1 MYITEED
8 IKKLLQDALNKL
20 SELFDQI
27 SIRFEETEED
37 RIQISGF
44 DSILHDIDE
53 LIHFSQINRESNWN
67 VIVKLRDILDGEVEG
82 GTEDRLLICRKLTAE
97 FLLNLY
103 FKIAGIDDE
112 EKHIN
117 SLVNMWNKIT
127 EVTHNQYSE
136 KQDLYY
142 KNTLIV
148 EQHRKFEEMTDLLQT
163 ELKIFDINLF
173 YCEKLIHFID
183 NELSQNHLVFH
194 MNLPFIQQF
203 INNSFFVMILT
214 STKLFS
220 TVKQDKNFGFDFFKN
235 FINQSCNKSD
245 EHIVQSLRKVSG
257 GEVRGLINVGKVL
270 CKEIENIRNYYVAHY
285 DIGKVEQIRKIK
297 LDLKLFNEIYNVS
310 VKIFE
315 ILSLKRFHRLDTAY
329 SKLIKFQGFEK
340 IVCQNYLLRGKGL
353 SDIDIYLDHLRKNY
367 LIPKSK

>member
-1 MYITEED
+1 MDITEED
-8 IKKLLQDALNKL
+8 IKKLLQDAINKL
-20 SELFDQI
+20 SKLFDQI
-27 SIRFEETEED
+27 SIEFEETEED
-37 RIQISGF
+37 IIQISDF
-44 DSILHDIDE
+44 DSLLHDIDE
-53 LIHFSQINRESNWN
+53 LIYFSQNNRESNWS
-67 VIVKLRDILDGEVEG
+67 IIIKLRDTLNKEVQG
-82 GTEDRLLICRKLTAE
+82 DTEEKLLTCRKLTAE

-103 FKIAGIDDE
+103 FIIAGIDDE

-117 SLVNMWNKIT
+117 SLVNMWNIIT
-127 EVTHNQYSE
+127 EVTHKQYSE

-163 ELKIFDINLF
+163 ELIAFDINLF

-183 NELSQNHLVFH
+183 NELSQNQLVFH
-194 MNLPFIQQF
+194 MNLHFIQQF

-220 TVKQDKNFGFDFFKN
+220 TAKQDKNFGFDFLKN
-235 FINQSCNKSD
+235 FINQSCKRSD
-245 EHIVQSLRKVSG
+245 EQIVQSLRKVSG
-257 GEVRGLINVGKVL
+257 GEVRGLINDGKVL
-270 CKEIENIRNYYVAHY
+270 CKEIENIRNYYLAHY
-285 DIGKVEQIRKIK
+285 DIMKIEQIRKIQ

-329 SKLIKFQGFEK
+329 SNLIKFQGFEK
-340 IVCQNYLLRGKGL
+340 IVCQNYLLRGNGL
-353 SDIDIYLDHLRKNY
+353 SDVDIYLNHLRKNH
-367 LIPKSK
+367 LIPKSE